1 MKDYNCLEFHH
12 PEMMMMAAQFY
23 RSLTMLST
31 LQIHVS
37 LTTQQ
42 DRFYNSD
49 LHFTEVTKA
58 QSS

>member
-1 MKDYNCLEFHH
+1 
-12 PEMMMMAAQFY
+12 MMMMVAQFY